1 MRRLRLIPVLFFLT
15 LLIVWLPAGA
25 DESAAGE
32 DATTPAVASQGPQRP
47 AADRLQ
53 LETTSI
59 RGNQELPR
67 VMVIVP
73 WKDPAMGDLVG
84 KPVNSL
90 INEVLIPVDRDV
102 FLRQTKY
109 FEQLYGD
116 PEIAP

>member
-1 MRRLRLIPVLFFLT
+1 MKRTGSIFVIFLSA
-15 LLIVWLPAGA
+15 LYCGVPAGA
-25 DESAAGE
+25 DEPTGSAGAQ
-32 DATTPAVASQGPQRP
+32 ATEVTAQEPRRP

-73 WKDPAMGDLVG
+73 WKDPAMGSLIG

-90 INEVLIPVDRDV
+90 INEILIPVDRDV

>member
-1 MRRLRLIPVLFFLT
+1 MNKTGIIIVAVLWTSFGW
-15 LLIVWLPAGA
+15 VSAAAEEPAG
-25 DESAAGE
+25 EGAAEG
-32 DATTPAVASQGPQRP
+32 PAKVSQGPQRP

-73 WKDPAMGDLVG
+73 WKEPAMGDLVG
-84 KPVNSL
+84 KPTNSL

>member
-1 MRRLRLIPVLFFLT
+1 MKRAGLVFIIFLSALYCGTPV
-15 LLIVWLPAGA
+15 GA
-25 DESAAGE
+25 DEPSGREGTDTAA
-32 DATTPAVASQGPQRP
+32 VVSQGPQRP

-73 WKDPAMGDLVG
+73 WKDPAMGNLIG

>member
-1 MRRLRLIPVLFFLT
+1 MERAGSIFIIFLSALYCGT
-15 LLIVWLPAGA
+15 SAGA
-25 DESAAGE
+25 DEPTGPVGAQTNE
-32 DATTPAVASQGPQRP
+32 VVAQGPQRP

-73 WKDPAMGDLVG
+73 WKDPAMGNLIE

>member
-1 MRRLRLIPVLFFLT
+1 MKRAEFLSVTFLSALFF
-15 LLIVWLPAGA
+15 WAPAGA
-25 DESAAGE
+25 DAPVNPDSAGAPV
-32 DATTPAVASQGPQRP
+32 AAPQTPRRP

-67 VMVIVP
+67 IMVIVP
-73 WKDPAMGDLVG
+73 WKDPAMGNLVG

-90 INEVLIPVDRDV
+90 INEVLIPIDRDV

>member
-1 MRRLRLIPVLFFLT
+1 MNRSGVIQLTFLLTALCWPPV
-15 LLIVWLPAGA
+15 GA
-25 DESAAGE
+25 EEPVGPEAV
-32 DATTPAVASQGPQRP
+32 PAVTSPAPKRP
-47 AADRLQ
+47 VVADRLQ

-90 INEVLIPVDRDV
+90 INEVLVPVDRDV

>member
-1 MRRLRLIPVLFFLT
+1 MKRLGPCLIIFLWAT
-15 LLIVWLPAGA
+15 LCWTSAGA
-25 DESAAGE
+25 DESAQQK
-32 DATTPAVASQGPQRP
+32 DADTVASESTGPRP
-47 AADRLQ
+47 GADRLQ

>member
-1 MRRLRLIPVLFFLT
+1 MMKRTGMIVFVVLWTSFCGAL
-15 LLIVWLPAGA
+15 AGA
-25 DESAAGE
+25 EETARPEAGE
-32 DATTPAVASQGPQRP
+32 PPPAASPGPQRP

-73 WKDPAMGDLVG
+73 WKNPAMGDLVG
-84 KPVNSL
+84 KPANSL

-109 FEQLYGD
+109 FEQLYSD